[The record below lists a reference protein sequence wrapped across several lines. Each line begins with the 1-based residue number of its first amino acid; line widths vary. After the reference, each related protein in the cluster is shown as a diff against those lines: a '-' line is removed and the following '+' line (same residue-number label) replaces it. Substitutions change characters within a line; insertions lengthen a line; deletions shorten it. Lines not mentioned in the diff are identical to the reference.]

1 MGVCWPGK
9 VVWLCP
15 LPLVWQCQEP
25 REPHKGQLPPEHQE
39 ADVVPDCLAMEGVG
53 LYGRPL
59 CVKTPPSVVDP
70 HVSEP
75 IGCVMI

>member
-1 MGVCWPGK
+1 M
-9 VVWLCP
+9 
-15 LPLVWQCQEP
+15 WQCQEP

-75 IGCVMI
+75 IGCVMILKSQKQGGAPWSLAVL